1 MSGRPILTAAAMRAA
16 EAACMAGGTG
26 AGVLMDRAG
35 AAVAKATWRFAAGAP
50 TLVLCGPR
58 NNGGDGYVVARML
71 RERGVDV
78 TVAALGEP
86 RSAHALAARVAWGG
100 PVVALDDAPARAVL
114 VDALFG
120 TGLARGLEP
129 AVAAV
134 LVGLAGAA
142 RVRIAVD
149 VPSGVATDDGATFG
163 TALPIYD
170 MTVALGALKPA
181 HRLQPAAALCG
192 RVVVADIGVPVEAS
206 ELTAIGRP
214 SLPAPGA
221 EDHKYT
227 RGMVA
232 VLSGAMGGAALL
244 AATAAQRAGAGYVV
258 LAGGSSVGGLHALVH
273 RQGTEVLADSRVD
286 AVLCGPGLG
295 RGAGAERTL
304 VAALACGRPLVLDA
318 DALRLVSPAVLRG
331 LAVPAIVTP
340 HAGEFEHLFGT
351 LPGSRIDRARAA
363 AAMAQCVVVL
373 KGADTVIAAPD
384 GRVAI
389 ADPAPAW
396 LATAGTGDVLAG
408 LVAAMR
414 ARIDDPFAAAQ
425 AAVWLHGAAAEAA
438 GAVLVADD
446 LLDMIRKV
454 VSACQ

>member
-1 MSGRPILTAAAMRAA
+1 MRVA
-16 EAACMAGGTG
+16 EAACVATGTPERLLMA
-26 AGVLMDRAG
+26 RAG
-35 AAVAKATWRFAAGAP
+35 AAVAEATWRFAAGAP
-50 TLVLCGPR
+50 TLVLCGPG
-58 NNGGDGYVVARML
+58 NNGGDGYVAARLL
-71 RERGVDV
+71 RDRGVRV

-86 RSAHALAARVAWGG
+86 RSVHAGAARAAWDG
-100 PVVALDDAPARAVL
+100 PVGTLGDAVVQPVL

-120 TGLARGLEP
+120 TGLSRGLDATV
-129 AVAAV
+129 AVA
-134 LVGLAGAA
+134 LRRLADAA
-142 RVRIAVD
+142 RVRIAID
-149 VPSGVATDDGATFG
+149 LPSGVATDDGATFG
-163 TALPIYD
+163 RDLPTFEL
-170 MTVALGALKPA
+170 TVALGALKPA
-181 HRLQPAAALCG
+181 HRLQPAAALSG
-192 RVVVADIGVPVEAS
+192 RVVVADIGIGRPVS
-206 ELTAIGRP
+206 DLTEIGRP
-214 SLPAPGA
+214 SLPAPTA
-221 EDHKYT
+221 ADHKYT

-232 VLSGAMGGAALL
+232 VLAGEMGGAALL

-258 LAGGSSVGGLHALVH
+258 LAGGGGGGGLHALVH
-273 RQGTEVLADSRVD
+273 RGGAEMLADARVD

-295 RGAGAERTL
+295 HDAAAERTL
-304 VAALACGRPLVLDA
+304 VAVLACGRPLVLDA
-318 DALRLVSPAVLRG
+318 DALRLASPAVLRA
-331 LAVPAIVTP
+331 LPVPAIVTP

-454 VSACQ
+454 VRACQ

>member
-1 MSGRPILTAAAMRAA
+1 
-16 EAACMAGGTG
+16 MAGGTD
-26 AGVLMDRAG
+26 AGVLMERAG
-35 AAVAKATWRFAAGAP
+35 ASVAEATWRFAAGAP
-50 TLVLCGPR
+50 TLVLCGPG

-78 TVAALGEP
+78 TVAVLGPP
-86 RSAHALAARVAWGG
+86 RSSHALAARAAWGG
-100 PVVALDDAPARAVL
+100 PVVALDDAPTRAVL

-129 AVAAV
+129 AVAAA
-134 LVGLAGAA
+134 LVRLAGAA

-149 VPSGVATDDGATFG
+149 LPSGVATDDGATFG
-163 TALPIYD
+163 TELPTYD

-192 RVVVADIGVPVEAS
+192 RVVVADIGVAVASS

-244 AATAAQRAGAGYVV
+244 AATAAQRTGAGYVV
-258 LAGGSSVGGLHALVH
+258 LAGGASAGGLHALVH
-273 RQGTEVLADSRVD
+273 RQGTEVLGDARVD

-295 RGAGAERTL
+295 RGAAAERTL

-318 DALRLVSPAVLRG
+318 DALRLASPAVLRG

-340 HAGEFEHLFGT
+340 HGGEFEHLFGA